1 MQLQRAERPIVVFRG
16 RAYAAAQLPLWPLVV
31 WRTRILVG
39 IARSAIRGSV
49 MARTKR
55 AYLRAVWDGK
65 MCALCGGLR
74 KAESAEHA
82 PPTVLFHGKSRPR
95 GLEVP
100 ACERCNSGSSVF
112 DQLVTMVAMSSDPE
126 AIINPRAL
134 SDYQLKIIAGTAH
147 NAHLVTKGGS
157 PFIYHSSGPISVL
170 DHDGSPTHT
179 ARAVELDSLV
189 SEGIAR
195 WAAKQTL
202 ALWYIHTKMIA
213 SHRSTIN
220 VDILTNA
227 AKPDARFEAMIA
239 AMGSEMSLGVGAKAK
254 HDEFSYRIVTYPERG
269 IGVVFAQYHG
279 GMAFISVLNDSK
291 SSKLSRRGLTFRFGT
306 NAQKG
311 IYLLRG

>member
-1 MQLQRAERPIVVFRG
+1 
-16 RAYAAAQLPLWPLVV
+16 
-31 WRTRILVG
+31 
-39 IARSAIRGSV
+39 

-55 AYLRAVWDGK
+55 AYLRSIWDGK
-65 MCALCGGLR
+65 MCVLCGGLR

-100 ACERCNSGSSVF
+100 ACERCNGGSSVL

-126 AIINPRAL
+126 AIFNPRGL

-147 NAHLVTKGGS
+147 NAHLVTRGGS
-157 PFIYHSSGPISVL
+157 PLIYRRSGPISVL
-170 DHDGSPTHT
+170 DDDGNPTHT
-179 ARAVELDSLV
+179 AHAVELDPKV

-202 ALWYIHTKMIA
+202 ALWYIHTELIA

-227 AKPDARFEAMIA
+227 AKPDSQFEAMIA
-239 AMGSEMSLGVGAKAK
+239 AMGPEMSLGAGAEAK

-269 IGVVFAQYHG
+269 IGIVFTQYHG
-279 GMAFISVLNDSK
+279 GMAFISVLNDSR
-291 SSKLSRRGLTFRFGT
+291 SSKLSRRGLAFRFGT

-311 IYLLRG
+311 IHLLKW